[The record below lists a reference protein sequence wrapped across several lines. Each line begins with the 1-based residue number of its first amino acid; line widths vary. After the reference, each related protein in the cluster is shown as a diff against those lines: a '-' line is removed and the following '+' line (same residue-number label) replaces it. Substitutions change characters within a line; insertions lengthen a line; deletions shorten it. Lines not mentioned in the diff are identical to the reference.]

1 MSETPSGDR
10 QSGRR
15 RRSDAEEN
23 IERIVRAATELLRV
37 DPEAALEEIAARPR
51 VTLDAVPSLRVA

>member
-1 MSETPSGDR
+1 MSEMPPGDR

-37 DPEAALEEIAARPR
+37 DPEAALEDRGAAEGHARR
-51 VTLDAVPSLRVA
+51 CTVTSVA